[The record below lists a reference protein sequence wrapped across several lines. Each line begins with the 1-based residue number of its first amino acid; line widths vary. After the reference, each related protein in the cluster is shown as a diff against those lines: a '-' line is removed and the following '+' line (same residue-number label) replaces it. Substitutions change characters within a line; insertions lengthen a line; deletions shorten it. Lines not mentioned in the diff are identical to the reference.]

1 MCIKYVTQLGT
12 IVSGVPHH
20 NRTRGWELYACHDHL
35 QVQRLTESQ
44 IYIFFDR
51 KYKEREEVWR
61 KAGMLTG
68 SGLQLSED
76 VTRRARDSR
85 AELRKFSRLD
95 NGHEDEYYIPD
106 VDAMTDD
113 R

>member
-1 MCIKYVTQLGT
+1 MKQLGT
-12 IVSGVPHH
+12 IISGVPHH

-95 NGHEDEYYIPD
+95 
-106 VDAMTDD
+106 M
-113 R
+113 RMRMQ